1 MKTSQRQSVDPAK
14 IADRDALTEQFT
26 TYAERWGQEAA
37 ASFAAKCLLS
47 FALKKQTE
55 EAHFSD
61 LVGEVVVRIDQSHN
75 DNLH

>member
-1 MKTSQRQSVDPAK
+1 MKTNKKQPVDPAK
-14 IADRDALTEQFT
+14 IADRNALMEQFSA
-26 TYAERWGQEAA
+26 YAERWGQEAA
-37 ASFAAKCLLS
+37 ASFAAQCLLS